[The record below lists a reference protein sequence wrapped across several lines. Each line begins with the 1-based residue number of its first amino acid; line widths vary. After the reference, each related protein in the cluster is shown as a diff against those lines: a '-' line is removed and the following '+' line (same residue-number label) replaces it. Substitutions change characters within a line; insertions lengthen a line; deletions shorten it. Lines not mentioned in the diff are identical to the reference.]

1 MSGIE
6 VAILAA
12 SVATSAAGAV
22 SARNQAKT
30 NAKQSK
36 IDASASAERLRRQ
49 QAKALGKTRA
59 AFGASGTQMA
69 GTSLL
74 VLQDETT
81 QAEQNRR
88 LVLHEGDIQA
98 KRYKAKGR
106 EAMYEAGGSI
116 LGSVAMFGAAG
127 GFKKTP

>member
-74 VLQDETT
+74 VLQDEAA